1 MFRFIALWKDEQL
14 PLKILETAEAKP
26 GLSIPR
32 IRELISSIEAYADR
46 IDAISDRTVYRF
58 LAENR
63 LSWKDRTKLL
73 RQKASSAD
81 NLQRY
86 ENDVPIPASAEE
98 VPKDVLKRYLQ
109 RVNIAR
115 IMLDDNLDPHT
126 KQRYRN
132 RYCSKHHVSET
143 TVRHYA
149 TRYKNGGP
157 EALFFFQRKPEKQPR
172 IHNRR
177 LASKVLETAKAKP
190 GLSIP
195 RIRKSISEIDR
206 YRKSIDRISDR
217 TIYHFLAENGFS
229 KGDRMKMCGF
239 TSPELVKKGDYSSL
253 QHMLKIMNC
262 NLEYEYAGPTTREN
276 LTTNEFHELVACIRD
291 KPLRYRNRAVAAI
304 ANYEDVP
311 TGIIARC
318 LFVSPRTVMNQ
329 VHQFH
334 LQHAIL
340 FGASPEACG
349 FDAAGIETRVR

>member
-14 PLKILETAEAKP
+14 PLKILETAKANP

-32 IRELISSIEAYADR
+32 IRELISSTEGYADR

-58 LAENR
+58 LAENH

-86 ENDVPIPASAEE
+86 ENNVPIPAAAEE
-98 VPKDVLKRYLQ
+98 VPKYVLKRYRQ

-126 KQRYRN
+126 KRHYKN
-132 RYCSKHHVSET
+132 RYCSKHHVSEA
-143 TVRHYA
+143 TVRNYA

-177 LASKVLETAKAKP
+177 LASDVLETAKKHP
-190 GLSIP
+190 SFSIP
-195 RIRKSISEIDR
+195 RLRKSISEIDR
-206 YRKSIDRISDR
+206 YMKGIDRISDR
-217 TIYHFLAENGFS
+217 TICRFLAENGFS
-229 KGDRMKMCGF
+229 KRDRMKMCGF
-239 TSPELVKKGDYSSL
+239 TSPELVKKGYYSSL
-253 QHMLKIMNC
+253 QHILKIMQC
-262 NLEYEYAGPTTREN
+262 NLVYEYASPTTREN
-276 LTTNEFHELVACIRD
+276 LTTNEFHELMACMRD

-304 ANYEDVP
+304 ANYEGVP

-318 LFVSPRTVMNQ
+318 LFISPRTVKNQ
-329 VHQFH
+329 VHRFH
-334 LQHAIL
+334 TDEIKDFLCDERK
-340 FGASPEACG
+340 GPKKCEMK
-349 FDAAGIETRVR
+349 